1 MLQRS
6 AIPKQP
12 KTKVLFPT
20 KPKLNLT
27 STIFKVSEEEILNKE
42 PIANGWDQFFSS
54 IAITLLQTPYKGL
67 CME

>member
-42 PIANGWDQFFSS
+42 PIANG
-54 IAITLLQTPYKGL
+54 
-67 CME
+67 